1 MVTLV
6 DGQTAAAM
14 SNILPILL
22 LAFTVEFRRTALH
35 RRGSRP
41 GWVIAGLAFFY
52 VLFGV
57 VETTMVLSIDGHLL
71 PSKPSDLLLGVA
83 IFVLLCL
90 LFVLGLV
97 PSRSGD
103 NPNDE

>member
-1 MVTLV
+1 MAVLTG
-6 DGQTAAAM
+6 DDK
-14 SNILPILL
+14 PI
-22 LAFTVEFRRTALH
+22 ALTGA
-35 RRGSRP
+35 RKFRGSLTKTRIS
-41 GWVIAGLAFFY
+41 WVIAGLAFFY

-90 LFVLGLV
+90 LFVLALV
-97 PSRSGD
+97 PSRNGRAG
-103 NPNDE
+103 EE